1 MQMGRYLLTF
11 LAAAFLAMVPLT
23 AQAQGDEEGLILR
36 IDGDI
41 TNLPGETVGTV
52 IVISGDAL
60 VEGTI
65 TDSLVVVDGTATIR
79 GTVEGD
85 ITVISGDLVLESDS
99 RVETVNLIRSDL
111 ERASG
116 ATVNGDIHERENL
129 FFRGAW
135 AVFTA
140 LAWVGLTVGVILAG
154 LVFAAVGGRQLTTA
168 ARNLTEEVANSIL
181 AAVILWIGL
190 PLAAGLIMLTLIGIP
205 FGLGMLLVVLPA
217 LFLLGYIT
225 TGTLLGGAITGFFR
239 KEQPGD
245 HPYLAVFLGLLIL
258 QLVLI
263 IPVLGWLVVMV
274 AGLWGSGGLALV
286 AYRAAR
292 GRTATPPGVPRERV
306 GQPS

>member
-1 MQMGRYLLTF
+1 MKRYLATF
-11 LAAAFLAMVPLT
+11 LAAVLFAMVPLT
-23 AQAQGDEEGLILR
+23 VHAQGDDEGLILR

-41 TNLPGETVGTV
+41 TNLPGETVGSV

-65 TDSLVVVDGTATIR
+65 TDSLVVIDGTATIR

-85 ITVISGDLVLESDS
+85 TTVISGDLVLESGS
-99 RVETVNLIRSDL
+99 TVETVNLYRSDL
-111 ERASG
+111 ERASD
-116 ATVNGDIHERENL
+116 ATVNGDIHEREN
-129 FFRGAW
+129 FFSVGAG
-135 AVFTA
+135 VIFTA
-140 LAWVGLTVGVILAG
+140 LAWVGLTVAVILAG

-181 AAVILWIGL
+181 AAAIVWIAV
-190 PLAAGLIMLTLIGIP
+190 PVAAALIMLTLVGIP
-205 FGLGMLLVVLPA
+205 FGRGVLIVVLPA

-225 TGTLLGGAITGFFR
+225 TGTLLGGVITGFFR

-263 IPVLGWLVVMV
+263 IPLLGWLVAMV
-274 AGLWGSGGLALV
+274 AGLWGAGGLALV

-292 GRTATPPGVPRERV
+292 GRTAVPSGLASERAE
-306 GQPS
+306 PT

>member
-23 AQAQGDEEGLILR
+23 AHAQGDDEGLILR
-36 IDGDI
+36 IDGDMA
-41 TNLPGETVGTV
+41 NLPGETVGTV

-85 ITVISGDLVLESDS
+85 ITVISGDLVLESGSTVD
-99 RVETVNLIRSDL
+99 TVNLFRSDL

-116 ATVNGDIHERENL
+116 ATVNGDIDERENFL
-129 FFRGAW
+129 PLGAG
-135 AVFTA
+135 VIFTA
-140 LAWVGLTVGVILAG
+140 LAWVGLTVAVILAG

-217 LFLLGYIT
+217 LFLLGFIT
-225 TGTLLGGAITGFFR
+225 TGTLLGGAITGFFH

-245 HPYLAVFLGLLIL
+245 HPYLAVFLGLIIL

-274 AGLWGSGGLALV
+274 AGLWGAGGLALV

-292 GRTATPPGVPRERV
+292 GRTATPPGVPRE
-306 GQPS
+306 PAEAT